1 MATPGLPNQ
10 NHHVNDRCQRQG
22 SQKRRVDDVITR
34 DGLTFLTNRCVCI
47 PLSVLHPNIDQKMLY
62 STEICWGFAK
72 QKDCLLRQVHGK
84 TVGDH
89 AQPKLQ
95 ISDNSHNPKR
105 NVSLH
110 LPLQRPSLPS
120 QLNWHVRSLASMS
133 CSQLPTKLFQLQ
145 VTNQR
150 ASKHKRKRLL
160 GTLSGPHPICASY
173 TSSTP
178 TSC

>member
-1 MATPGLPNQ
+1 MSFVALPRRPSEKRPTSMATPGLPNQ
-10 NHHVNDRCQRQG
+10 NHHVNDRCQRR

-105 NVSLH
+105 MFPSTYRSNAPHFLRNSIGTCGHLHRCIAHNCQQNCFSCKSPISEHRNTSENV
-110 LPLQRPSLPS
+110 
-120 QLNWHVRSLASMS
+120 
-133 CSQLPTKLFQLQ
+133 
-145 VTNQR
+145 
-150 ASKHKRKRLL
+150 
-160 GTLSGPHPICASY
+160 Y
-173 TSSTP
+173 
-178 TSC
+178 